1 MIRLCLSLT
10 YISRQYFKNFFHSGI
25 EKGLNEPRKEE
36 HSSYN
41 VKVKQIPRKKRHI
54 AIQNMNNTRQAV
66 ESENF
71 RLYFKMTLK

>member
-10 YISRQYFKNFFHSGI
+10 YISRQYFENFFHSGI

-41 VKVKQIPRKKRHI
+41 VKVKQIPNKRRHII
-54 AIQNMNNTRQAV
+54 AIQNTNKTRQAV
-66 ESENF
+66 LQL
-71 RLYFKMTLK
+71 RV